1 MMKHE
6 GVGSSSSFNIHSL
19 LILIKLDWIS
29 IKLVLSLT
37 PSLFFSY
44 LKKTKVKQKLTDL
57 SY

>member
-6 GVGSSSSFNIHSL
+6 GVGSLSSFNIHSL

-37 PSLFFSY
+37 PPLFFSY
-44 LKKTKVKQKLTDL
+44 LKKKKKLK
-57 SY
+57 